1 MATIESYQVPR
12 KDKSGNTLKPLT
24 RYMVRYRTPDRKQTK
39 KRGFLTKRAAQ
50 EFANRVEVKKLSGE
64 YVAPALGQIS
74 VGELGTEWLTRQAHH
89 KPSWSARIE
98 SVWRVHVEPKWGAR
112 RIADIRQSEV
122 QSWVAQLKLSASS
135 VAHAHTVLAGILDDA
150 VSDRRLT
157 TNPARGVK
165 LPRKT
170 VTKPRN
176 YLTALQVQALA
187 DESKHPDIVLL
198 LATTGLRWGEMAAL
212 RVRDVDL
219 GRGRIRVE
227 RSASKVNAETVIGTT
242 KTHAARSVAV
252 SASVLKLL
260 APAMVGK
267 APDELLWS
275 RGDGQPLRPPTTT
288 HWFGAAVK
296 RCQDHAEKIRALER
310 EKHPDRDPITPA
322 FPRVTVHELRHTAAS
337 LMIASGANVKT
348 VQSQLGHKTATMTL
362 DQYGHLFP
370 DDLDDVATKMDDLV
384 AASTKKCAQNVPKKE
399 TGQSKN
405 LL

>member
-1 MATIESYQVPR
+1 MATIESYELAR
-12 KDKSGNTLKPLT
+12 KNKDGKTLKPVT
-24 RYMVRYRTPDRKQTK
+24 RYMVRYRTPQHTQTK
-39 KRGFLTKRAAQ
+39 KRGFTTKRDAEA
-50 EFANRVEVKKLSGE
+50 FANTVEVEKMTGK
-64 YVAPALGQIS
+64 YVAPALGQIT
-74 VGELGTEWLTRQAHH
+74 VGELGKAWLDRQVHH
-89 KPSWSARIE
+89 KPSWAARLE
-98 SVWRVHVEPKWGAR
+98 SVWRVHVEPAWGAR
-112 RIADIRQSEV
+112 RIGNIRPSQV
-122 QSWVAQLKLSASS
+122 QTWVAQLELSASS

-150 VSDRRLT
+150 VTDRRLVA
-157 TNPARGVK
+157 NPARGVK

-176 YLTALQVQALA
+176 YLTGAQVSTLA
-187 DESKHPDIVLL
+187 AESKHPDIVLL

-227 RSASKVNAETVIGTT
+227 RSASKVNARTIIGTT
-242 KTHAARSVAV
+242 KTHAARSVGV
-252 SASVLKLL
+252 SVSVLKLL

-267 APDELLWS
+267 APDELLWT
-275 RGDGQPLRPPTTT
+275 RADGQPLRPPTTT

-296 RCQDHAEKIRALER
+296 RCQAADAK
-310 EKHPDRDPITPA
+310 

-370 DDLDDVATKMDDLV
+370 DDLDDIADRMDLLV
-384 AASTKKCAQNVPKKE
+384 VESAEECAQNVPKKE
-399 TGQSKN
+399 TGQGEY
-405 LL
+405 LP